1 MKVLITEE
9 QYNLYIRRRYPC
21 MKEYIDRLKS
31 GEETLLI
38 PPSSFKWDTY
48 MYIIT
53 LTLRKHCE
61 SDEYSGGFNMDIHDD
76 IMKLFGDE
84 LFEIYNNNNK

>member
-9 QYNLYIRRRYPC
+9 QYNLYIRRRHYC

-61 SDEYSGGFNMDIHDD
+61 YESYNGGFNMDIHDD

-84 LFEIYNNNNK
+84 LLEIYNNNK